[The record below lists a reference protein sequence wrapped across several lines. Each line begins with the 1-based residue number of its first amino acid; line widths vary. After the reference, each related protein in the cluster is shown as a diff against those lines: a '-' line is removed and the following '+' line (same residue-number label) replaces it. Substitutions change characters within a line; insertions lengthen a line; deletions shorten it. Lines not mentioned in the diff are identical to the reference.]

1 LCENEGLPAKPGMT
15 KPHYQMKVTKGKLH
29 INAALALAARIFSN
43 PALKCSC
50 LSVALIARFIQD
62 VALYNNFNLLG
73 PLPWKDCI

>member
-1 LCENEGLPAKPGMT
+1 
-15 KPHYQMKVTKGKLH
+15 MKVTKGKLH
-29 INAALALAARIFSN
+29 INAALALAARIFTN

-62 VALYNNFNLLG
+62 VALYNDFNLLG

>member
-1 LCENEGLPAKPGMT
+1 MT

-50 LSVALIARFIQD
+50 LSDALIARFIQD
-62 VALYNNFNLLG
+62 IALYNDFNLLG
-73 PLPWKDCI
+73 PLPSKDCI